1 MNALAVSGLPT
12 GRFTFEGFLPVNK
25 KSRRER
31 LMPCWMRPDHG
42 FPRGAPQ
49 AGHPRLEDLRAAFGP
64 DRRVALCRELTKLHE
79 ETRRTTLEEA
89 LAFYRD
95 NAPKGE
101 FVLVVAG
108 RPPREMP
115 SVTVEDG
122 AEQVLALVAR
132 GVRLKDAARQTAEA
146 TGLSKKRAIR
156 RRPGPA
162 ADRRAE

>member
-1 MNALAVSGLPT
+1 MRNIALKLMYVGTAYHGWQVQKNAVS
-12 GRFTFEGFLPVNK
+12 
-25 KSRRER
+25 
-31 LMPCWMRPDHG
+31 
-42 FPRGAPQ
+42 
-49 AGHPRLEDLRAAFGP
+49 
-64 DRRVALCRELTKLHE
+64 VAE
-79 ETRRTTLEEA
+79 TLEEA

-146 TGLSKKRAIR
+146 TGLSKNELY
-156 RRPGPA
+156 A
-162 ADRRAE
+162 AALARQQTGGDGRTDRSNG